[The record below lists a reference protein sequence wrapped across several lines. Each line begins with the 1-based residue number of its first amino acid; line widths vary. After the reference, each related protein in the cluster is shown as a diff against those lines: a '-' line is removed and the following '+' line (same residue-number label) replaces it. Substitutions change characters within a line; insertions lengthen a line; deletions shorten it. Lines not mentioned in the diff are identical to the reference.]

1 MCHNIGCLDPQ
12 DFKEFK
18 LVKRTQ
24 LSHNVAKFKFALP
37 TPTSVLG
44 LPIGQHMSCRFLFHG
59 FVFFTYPHHRTK
71 PICILIFNCTR
82 LVSFFMV
89 YHGFFFLL
97 FIACFYRGKDSLGD
111 EVVKPYTPTTLDS
124 DVGYFELVIKVH
136 VLCNIP
142 FSNLLLF
149 MNIIIIIFYCLY

>member
-44 LPIGQHMSCRFLFHG
+44 LPIGQHMSCRFLLSHIIEQSPYVLDLLVSLWSIM
-59 FVFFTYPHHRTK
+59 VFFT
-71 PICILIFNCTR
+71 
-82 LVSFFMV
+82 
-89 YHGFFFLL
+89 L
-97 FIACFYRGKDSLGD
+97 FITCFYRGKDSLGD

-142 FSNLLLF
+142 FSNLHFFVNFYFLFLLF
-149 MNIIIIIFYCLY
+149 VLIICYLSVSC